1 MYRIETQLTVD
12 GKSTMHQGTSG
23 ITLTGT
29 RTGDD
34 MNTLIEYSPISST
47 EIREMVC
54 CLLCMMEDLIDEWFV
69 ASCFTRYAE
78 ETGKHFYDEGNGRRL
93 VMIRGKQDR

>member
-1 MYRIETQLTVD
+1 MIETQLTVD

-34 MNTLIEYSPISST
+34 MNTLIEYALFHPQK
-47 EIREMVC
+47 
-54 CLLCMMEDLIDEWFV
+54 
-69 ASCFTRYAE
+69 Y
-78 ETGKHFYDEGNGRRL
+78 GKWSAACSA
-93 VMIRGKQDR
+93 